1 MYNVQ
6 KNLMES
12 STSPALQDSERRNK
26 GELTLKAN
34 NAQTRI
40 TNISDQTALK

>member
-6 KNLMES
+6 KNIVES
-12 STSPALQDSERRNK
+12 STSPALHDRDRRNK

-40 TNISDQTALK
+40 TNISDKNALK